1 MDAVSREIGDI
12 ENDIGF
18 EEEEILNLENAW
30 NELRTILVALK
41 EELAKAKI
49 DADTIL
55 SCEVGR

>member
-1 MDAVSREIGDI
+1 MSREIGDI

-41 EELAKAKI
+41 EELAKAK
-49 DADTIL
+49 A
-55 SCEVGR
+55 E